1 MQSHDVIRPKATEIL
16 VGPPRSGIF
25 SVYST
30 KLTAL
35 AFVWLCSLVTW
46 ANTANYG
53 AVFSS
58 CDVRCIV
65 VIAVGVFVWFYSSL
79 LLSLNWLAESNR
91 LSRNG
96 FFSHGL
102 EVWWIGF
109 LVLFWI
115 PIIITVSK
123 YPLLPAV
130 AVWFSWAGF
139 FASIYATFK
148 AYHSF
153 KEEDL
158 PSQLPDGF
166 EEEDH
171 VYG

>member
-1 MQSHDVIRPKATEIL
+1 MQPHNINRQKATEIL

-35 AFVWLCSLVTW
+35 SFVWLSSLVTW
-46 ANTANYG
+46 ANIANYG
-53 AVFSS
+53 AVLTR
-58 CDVRCIV
+58 CDLRCIV

-79 LLSLNWLAESNR
+79 LLSLNWLAESDR

-102 EVWWIGF
+102 EVMWISF

-115 PIIITVSK
+115 PIIITTSK
-123 YPLLPAV
+123 HPLLPAV
-130 AVWFSWAGF
+130 VVWFSWAGF

-158 PSQLPDGF
+158 PSDLPDDF